1 MSEQENHVITVDA
14 RGLPCPQPV
23 IRTRNAM
30 AEGSRVITIVDNETA
45 QHNVSRMAKK
55 AGGKVE
61 VEERQDGIY
70 LAIATP
76 VKDEAPA
83 TKPVE
88 ERAGDGPLV
97 LIVPGELMGRG
108 EHEELGHVLMRAFFH
123 TLGEVEP
130 LPETIIF
137 LNSGVKLVVEGSEV
151 VEDLEALAASGVEI
165 LACGTCLG
173 YYGLKDAVAVGTVSN
188 MYTIAETMLGAG
200 RVTAL

>member
-1 MSEQENHVITVDA
+1 MSEQRDDVITVDA
-14 RGLPCPQPV
+14 RGLSCPQPV

-30 AEGSRVITIVDNETA
+30 AEGSRVITIVDSETA
-45 QHNVSRMAKK
+45 QQNVSRMARK
-55 AGGKVE
+55 AGGTVE
-61 VEERQDGIY
+61 AEVRQDGIY

-76 VKDEAPA
+76 VEEEAPA
-83 TKPVE
+83 AKPVE
-88 ERAGDGPLV
+88 EGAGDEPLV
-97 LIVPGELMGRG
+97 LVVPDELMGRG

-130 LPETIIF
+130 LPGTIIF

-151 VEDLEALAASGVEI
+151 VDDLGALAASGVEI

-173 YYGLKDAVAVGTVSN
+173 YYGLRDAVAVGTVSN

-200 RVTAL
+200 RITTL